1 VPLKAQAIG
10 YNFIMKHC
18 EAIDILVGWLDEK
31 DYYVDFDRKGDESV
45 SLEDKIVSIN
55 TTRSIETQLYILLH
69 ECGHVL
75 IHNNE
80 DIVKYRGVQESF
92 DEKSNIHRV
101 FTVMEEVEAWKRGRH
116 LARRLGIKVDE
127 KKWNKDLSRA
137 LNKYIRWAA
146 GVL

>member
-1 VPLKAQAIG
+1 
-10 YNFIMKHC
+10 MKHC
-18 EAIDILVGWLDEK
+18 DAIDTLVGWLDAK
-31 DYYVDFDRKGDESV
+31 DYYVEFDKKGDDSV

-80 DIVKYRGVQESF
+80 DIVKYRDVQERF
-92 DEKSNIHRV
+92 GVKSDIHKV
-101 FTVMEEVEAWKRGRH
+101 FTVMEEAEAWKRGK
-116 LARRLGIKVDE
+116 RLGRKLGIE
-127 KKWNKDLSRA
+127 INEEKWNKDLSRA

>member
-1 VPLKAQAIG
+1 
-10 YNFIMKHC
+10 MKHC
-18 EAIDILVGWLDEK
+18 EAIDILIGWLDAKE
-31 DYYVDFDRKGDESV
+31 YHVEFDKKGDDSV

-69 ECGHVL
+69 ECGHIL

-80 DIVKYRGVQESF
+80 DIVKYRTVQENFKERS
-92 DEKSNIHRV
+92 DIHKV
-101 FTVMEEVEAWKRGRH
+101 FQVMEEAEAWKRGK
-116 LARRLGIKVDE
+116 RLGRKLGIQINE
-127 KKWNKDLSRA
+127 EKWNRDLSRA

>member
-1 VPLKAQAIG
+1 
-10 YNFIMKHC
+10 MTHS
-18 EAIDILVGWLDEK
+18 EAIDVLVGWLDAK
-31 DYYVDFDRKGDESV
+31 DYYVEFDKKGDDSV

-80 DIVKYRGVQESF
+80 DIVKYRSVQESF
-92 DEKSNIHRV
+92 KERSDIHKV
-101 FTVMEEVEAWKRGRH
+101 FTVMEEAEAWKRGKR
-116 LARRLGIKVDE
+116 LAKRLGIE
-127 KKWNKDLSRA
+127 INEEKWNRDLSRA
-137 LNKYIRWAA
+137 LNKYIKWAA